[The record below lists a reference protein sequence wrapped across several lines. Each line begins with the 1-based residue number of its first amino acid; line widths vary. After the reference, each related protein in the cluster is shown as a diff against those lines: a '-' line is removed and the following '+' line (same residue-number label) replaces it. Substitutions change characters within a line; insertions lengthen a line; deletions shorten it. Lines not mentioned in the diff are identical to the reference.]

1 MHITEKEESM
11 AARLMTVL
19 LALVAGG
26 QLTGCD
32 WSKPEPAAAP
42 PLPVGVINAERRD
55 VPLSVELV
63 GTTRGAQDV
72 PIRAR
77 VEGFLET
84 MNFREG
90 GFVSKGDLLY
100 TIDPQPFQAKLVEAQ
115 SKLATARTNLVKAQS
130 DLARIKPLAE
140 IDAVSQQD
148 LDSSVAQE
156 AAARSSV
163 TAAEA
168 AVDLA
173 RIELSYTKLRAPIDG
188 MIGLS
193 KAKPGEFVGRDPN
206 PVVLNTLS
214 DINPIRVRFSISERE
229 YLFLARTYI
238 SGSGLDRKDV
248 QGREEKGLVLILA
261 DGSEHEHKGRVV
273 ASAQAIDPETGT
285 YAVEAAFPNP
295 KGVLLPGQFAR
306 VRAPYRTLRQ
316 AVVVP
321 RRAVSEIQGLYRVYV
336 VGSDNK
342 IEVRDVEPGP
352 VTENMIVIE
361 AGLDGTETVVVEG
374 LQKVRSG
381 MVVAPSPLSPAVKP
395 VAEPAA

>member
-1 MHITEKEESM
+1 M
-11 AARLMTVL
+11 AARLITAL
-19 LALVAGG
+19 LALAACS
-26 QLTGCD
+26 QLLTGCD
-32 WSKPEPAAAP
+32 WSKTEPAAPP
-42 PLPVGVINAERRD
+42 PLPVGVVNAERRD
-55 VPLSVELV
+55 VPLAIELV
-63 GTTRGAQDV
+63 GTTRGSQDV

-100 TIDPQPFQAKLVEAQ
+100 TIDPQPFKAKLVEAQ
-115 SKLATARTNLVKAQS
+115 SGLATARTNLAKAES

-148 LDSSVAQE
+148 LDGAVAQE

-163 TAAEA
+163 RAAEA
-168 AVDLA
+168 GVDLA
-173 RIELSYTKLRAPIDG
+173 KIELSYTRLKAPIDG

-214 DINPIRVRFSISERE
+214 DIDPIRVRFSISERE
-229 YLFLARTYI
+229 YLSLARNYI
-238 SGSGLDRKDV
+238 AREDRENVEDVNERGLI
-248 QGREEKGLVLILA
+248 LILA
-261 DGSEHEHKGRVV
+261 DGSEHKHKGEVI
-273 ASAQAIDPETGT
+273 ASAQAINPETGT
-285 YAVEAAFPNP
+285 YSVEAIFPNP
-295 KGVLLPGQFAR
+295 TGLLLPGQFAR
-306 VRAPYRTLRQ
+306 VRAQYRTLRG

-321 RRAVSEIQGLYRVYV
+321 RRAVSELQGLFRVYV

-352 VTENMIVIE
+352 VIQNMIVIE
-361 AGLDGTETVVVEG
+361 TGLDGTESVVVEG
-374 LQKVRSG
+374 LQKVSSG
-381 MVVAPSPLSPAVKP
+381 MVVAPSPV
-395 VAEPAA
+395 EPAAKPVTEPAA